1 YGPLELPTPPPGFV
15 SGLADP
21 TSSLELASSA
31 RRPQMQS
38 IRKKKPWQGF
48 FRPFNRTE
56 NRHTIAFGYLPERN
70 NAIQFFPKK

>member
-1 YGPLELPTPPPGFV
+1 VIINARTRDRNFFIEHSSFKDYGPLELTMPPPGFV

-38 IRKKKPWQGF
+38 IRKKKP
-48 FRPFNRTE
+48 
-56 NRHTIAFGYLPERN
+56 
-70 NAIQFFPKK
+70 